1 MAKKRS
7 LGVVLIILGV
17 LVNNYAYMTDIAG
30 NSHEGM
36 IYMGP
41 RGIVAALLGLVA
53 IALGVVL
60 LLRAP
65 NHNAS

>member
-1 MAKKRS
+1 
-7 LGVVLIILGV
+7 
-17 LVNNYAYMTDIAG
+17 MTDIAG

-60 LLRAP
+60 LLRAS
-65 NHNAS
+65 NHDA